1 MYKVSLEQLEPET
14 MGAETHRL
22 PRAQTW
28 DKGTRE
34 AARWLWVTTT
44 QRREAGKEGGGD
56 PEW

>member
-1 MYKVSLEQLEPET
+1 MSLEQLEPET